1 MNCAGDGK
9 VLFILQ
15 FLVRIRETGDFLAD
29 LLLDLGFC
37 FFGGGV
43 CNIFGVSAT
52 GSLPGS
58 LLLGWWLLLG

>member
-15 FLVRIRETGDFLAD
+15 FLVRIRETGDFLGD

-43 CNIFGVSAT
+43 
-52 GSLPGS
+52 
-58 LLLGWWLLLG
+58 